1 VSPIVVEVIVE
12 VAAMRLGQR
21 TVNIRGQQAAHASAV
36 HPGLPK
42 QSIVLIIHTRQ
53 PESHTMDMK
62 RINAGKL
69 RAIGYDAKG
78 RILRVEFDDG
88 SAIDYANVG
97 TDLWKRF
104 STSGAAWSF
113 YRDNIEE
120 EFAGTR
126 GRAAVAGQRAELD
139 ALFGGAEAPKKPN
152 PLDAL
157 FKAPDEE

>member
-1 VSPIVVEVIVE
+1 
-12 VAAMRLGQR
+12 
-21 TVNIRGQQAAHASAV
+21 
-36 HPGLPK
+36 
-42 QSIVLIIHTRQ
+42 
-53 PESHTMDMK
+53 MDMK

-69 RAIGYDAKG
+69 RAIGYDTKE
-78 RILRVEFDDG
+78 RTLRVEFDDG

-97 TDLWKRF
+97 NDLWKRF

-126 GRAAVAGQRAELD
+126 GRAAVASQRAELD
-139 ALFGGAEAPKKPN
+139 ALFGGGDAAAPKKPN

-157 FKAPDEE
+157 FGSPDEDKG